1 MKMQDEIGE
10 AFLEVHHQLES
21 SEEGDIEI
29 AGEV

>member
-1 MKMQDEIGE
+1 MKLEKAIGN